1 MIRKLS
7 IGAIAASLLLSGA
20 MVGVSYGGGGGI
32 TEPEVIELDVAFCEP
47 LCRFYSLRDADGERN
62 GQITSAKQGLFDVD
76 GNKVG
81 TMHGSC
87 VVSDG
92 PGGATADICT
102 FVHTLKDGPSTQQ
115 GTVVA
120 TGIVDFDGNDVLAV
134 TGGTGAYEGVRGSI
148 VLDADGYTLNLIP

>member
-32 TEPEVIELDVAFCEP
+32 TEPEVIELEVAFCEP
-47 LCRFYSLRDADGERN
+47 LCRFYSLRDTDGERN

-81 TMHGSC
+81 THHATC
-87 VVSDG
+87 VQSSG
-92 PGGATADICT
+92 QRATQNLCT
-102 FVHTLKDGPSTQQ
+102 FVHTLKDGPHTQQ
-115 GTVVA
+115 GTIMA
-120 TGIVDFDGNDVLAV
+120 TGILAFDGNDVFAV